1 MTEEIKAIGER
12 IHGLRDAC
20 GISSATLAAECGIT
34 EQELDSFE
42 RGAAD
47 IPVGT
52 LHTIAKHFNVELNTL
67 LTGEEPHLRG
77 YCLTRRDSGV
87 TVNRRLDYQYK
98 SLAYT
103 FADRKAEPFLVTVEP
118 KPASEP
124 IHLNTH
130 IGQEFDYVIEGTLL
144 ISLNGKEFTLNE
156 GDSLYYDSGIPHGM
170 KTLNGKSARFL
181 ACIF

>member
-1 MTEEIKAIGER
+1 MTEEIRAIGER

-20 GISSATLAAECGIT
+20 GIASATLAAACGLT
-34 EQELDSFE
+34 EAELDSYE
-42 RGAAD
+42 KGKSD
-47 IPVGT
+47 IPVGS
-52 LHTIAKHFNVELNTL
+52 LHTIAKYFNVELNTL
-67 LTGEEPHLRG
+67 LTGEEPHLHG

-87 TVNRRLDYQYK
+87 TVNRRLDYRYK

-118 KPASEP
+118 KPDGEP

-130 IGQEFDYVIEGTLL
+130 LGQEFDYVIEGSVC
-144 ISLNGKEFTLNE
+144 ISLNGKEFILNE
-156 GDSLYYDSGIPHGM
+156 GDSLYFDSGIPHGM

>member
-1 MTEEIKAIGER
+1 MTEEIRAIGER
-12 IHGLRDAC
+12 IRGLRDAC
-20 GISSATLAAECGIT
+20 GISSATLAAECGLS
-34 EQELDSFE
+34 EKDLESYEKGL
-42 RGAAD
+42 AD

-52 LHTIAKHFNVELNTL
+52 LHTIAKRFNVELNTL
-67 LTGEEPHLRG
+67 LTGEEPHLHG

-118 KPASEP
+118 KGSGEP

-130 IGQEFDYVIEGTLL
+130 LGQEFDYVIEGALV
-144 ISLNGKEFTLNE
+144 ISLNGKEFTLE
-156 GDSLYYDSGIPHGM
+156 AGDSLYFDSGIPHGM
-170 KTLNGKSARFL
+170 KALNGKSARFL

>member
-1 MTEEIKAIGER
+1 MTDEIRAIGER

-20 GISSATLAAECGIT
+20 GVSAATLAAECGLT
-34 EQELDSFE
+34 EKELESYE
-42 RGAAD
+42 KGLSD
-47 IPVGT
+47 IPVGS
-52 LHTIAKHFNVELNTL
+52 LHNIAKYFNVELNTL
-67 LTGEEPHLRG
+67 LTGEEPHLHG

-87 TVNRRLDYQYK
+87 TVKRRLDYQYK
-98 SLAYT
+98 SLAFT

-118 KPASEP
+118 KPEAEP

-130 IGQEFDYVIEGTLL
+130 LGQEFDYVIEGSLL
-144 ISLNGKEFTLNE
+144 ISLNGKEFILEE

-170 KTLNGKSARFL
+170 KALKGKSARFL

>member
-118 KPASEP
+118 KPSAEP

-130 IGQEFDYVIEGTLL
+130 LGQEFDYVIEGTLL

>member
-1 MTEEIKAIGER
+1 MTDEIRAIGER

-20 GISSATLAAECGIT
+20 GVSAATLAAECGLT
-34 EQELDSFE
+34 EKELESYE
-42 RGAAD
+42 KGLSD
-47 IPVGT
+47 IPVGS
-52 LHTIAKHFNVELNTL
+52 LHNIAKYFNVELNTL
-67 LTGEEPHLRG
+67 LTGEEPHLHG

-87 TVNRRLDYQYK
+87 TVKRRLDYQYK
-98 SLAYT
+98 SLAFT

-118 KPASEP
+118 KPEAEP

-130 IGQEFDYVIEGTLL
+130 LGQEFDYVIDGSLL
-144 ISLNGKEFTLNE
+144 ISLNGKEFILEE

-170 KTLNGKSARFL
+170 KALKGKSARFL

>member
-1 MTEEIKAIGER
+1 MTEEIRAIGER

-34 EQELDSFE
+34 EHELDSFE

-67 LTGEEPHLRG
+67 LTGEEPHLHG

-118 KPASEP
+118 KPDGEL

-130 IGQEFDYVIEGTLL
+130 LGQEFDYILEGSIV
-144 ISLNGKEFTLNE
+144 ISLNGKEFVLEE

-170 KTLNGKSARFL
+170 KALNGKSARFL

>member
-1 MTEEIKAIGER
+1 MTEEIRAIGER
-12 IHGLRDAC
+12 IRGLRDAC
-20 GISSATLAAECGIT
+20 GVSLETLSAACGIA
-34 EQELDSFE
+34 ESELASYEKD
-42 RGAAD
+42 AAD
-47 IPVGT
+47 IPVGS
-52 LHTIAKHFNVELNTL
+52 LHSIAKYFKVELNTL
-67 LTGEEPHLRG
+67 LTGEEPHLHG

-130 IGQEFDYVIEGTLL
+130 LGQEFDYVIEGSLV
-144 ISLNGKEFTLNE
+144 ISLNGKEFSLSE
-156 GDSLYYDSGIPHGM
+156 GDSLYYDAGIPHGM

>member
-1 MTEEIKAIGER
+1 MNDEIKAIGER
-12 IHGLRDAC
+12 IRGLRDAC
-20 GISSATLAAECGIT
+20 GISSATLAAECGIS
-34 EQELDSFE
+34 ERELESFE

-67 LTGEEPHLRG
+67 LTGEEPHLHG

-103 FADRKAEPFLVTVEP
+103 FADRKAEPFLVTVEA
-118 KPASEP
+118 KAAGEP
-124 IHLNTH
+124 VHLNTH
-130 IGQEFDYVIEGTLL
+130 LGQEFDYVIEGSLL
-144 ISLNGKEFTLNE
+144 ISLNGKEFTLSE
-156 GDSLYYDSGIPHGM
+156 GDSLYFDSGIPHGM
-170 KTLNGKSARFL
+170 KALNGKSARFL

>member
-1 MTEEIKAIGER
+1 MTEEIRAIGER
-12 IHGLRDAC
+12 IRGLRDAC
-20 GISSATLAAECGIT
+20 GVSTETLAAACSLPEKVLESYENGLT
-34 EQELDSFE
+34 
-42 RGAAD
+42 D
-47 IPVGT
+47 IPVGN
-52 LHTIAKHFNVELNTL
+52 LHTIAKYFNVELNTL
-67 LTGEEPHLRG
+67 LTGEEPHLHG

-98 SLAYT
+98 SLAFT

-118 KPASEP
+118 KPESEP

-130 IGQEFDYVIEGTLL
+130 LGQEFDYVLEGMLC
-144 ISLNGKEFTLNE
+144 ISLNGKEFILKE

>member
-118 KPASEP
+118 KPAAEP

-130 IGQEFDYVIEGTLL
+130 LGQEFDYVIEGTLL